1 MDIKNNPGYSGF
13 PAQALAEAQS
23 IKEDLDLL
31 RQDLHRHPE
40 LGNAEHYTSALLE
53 NRLRALGLD
62 VKRILGTALVATLH
76 GTGPGRNA
84 QKPAAVAL
92 RADMDALPIT
102 EATGCSFSSEN
113 AGVMHACGH
122 DIHMTAA
129 VGTAAIL
136 SKHAGLLNGDVVFL
150 FQPDEEG
157 AGGALRMI
165 DEGALEGVGAVFG
178 GHVNPEIPLGK
189 IGIKYGAF
197 YAASDVVSVT
207 VHGKAAHSS
216 TPEKGADALLAAAEM
231 VTLLCDLRPSSGD
244 PAVLRFGE
252 FRSGNVCNVIADT
265 AYFSGIARTFGQQNV
280 SDMRRKI
287 VQTIAGICSLK
298 NVTADIDIGKSYGGV
313 VNREAETRLFE
324 ECARS
329 VMGSENVVVIQ
340 EPKMGTEDFG
350 YFIDACDAGSFLS
363 IGTGTGTG
371 QSVHTPDFLPD
382 IDAAVCASAVYS
394 ATLVEYLNSLFVKNT
409 GAK

>member
-1 MDIKNNPGYSGF
+1 MDKETDFF
-13 PAQALAEAQS
+13 PTALRAE
-23 IKEDLDLL
+23 LDLL

-40 LGNAEHYTSALLE
+40 LGNREYYTSALLE
-53 NRLRALGLD
+53 KTLTELGLEVHRMLD
-62 VKRILGTALVATLH
+62 TALVATLH
-76 GTGPGRNA
+76 GTGPHRNA
-84 QKPAAVAL
+84 HKPLRVAL
-92 RADMDALPIT
+92 RADMDALPLT
-102 EATGCSFSSEN
+102 EATGCAFSSEN
-113 AGVMHACGH
+113 PGVMHACGH

-136 SKHAGLLNGDVVFL
+136 SKHPNLLNGDVVFL

-157 AGGALRMI
+157 AGGAQRMI
-165 DEGALEGVGAVFG
+165 DKGAVEGVSAVFG

-244 PAVLRFGE
+244 RAVLTFGE

-265 AYFSGIARTFGQQNV
+265 AYFSGILRTFGQENV
-280 SDMRRKI
+280 RDMRKKI
-287 VQTIAGICSLK
+287 VDTIAGICTLK

-313 VNREAETRLFE
+313 VNTEDETRLFE
-324 ECARS
+324 ECARRI
-329 VMGSENVVVIQ
+329 MGDENVVVMQ
-340 EPKMGTEDFG
+340 QPKMGTEDFG
-350 YFIDACDAGSFLS
+350 YFADACGAGSFLN
-363 IGTGTGTG
+363 IGTGTDMP
-371 QSVHTPDFLPD
+371 QAVHTPEYLPD
-382 IDAAVCASAVYS
+382 ISAAYNAAAVYS
-394 ATLVEYLNSLFVKNT
+394 TTLIEYLNQHSRI
-409 GAK
+409 